1 MPWNPLPV
9 VMRHIQEEKEAG
21 EEKVE
26 KLESLEQAWE
36 TGIGLGGLR
45 GRCGKQHTQSICTA
59 WVYEVIRLEE
69 HTNLSSDSTHL
80 CESWALH
87 SLTEKQQEDP
97 RGTLTNH

>member
-1 MPWNPLPV
+1 MNISKQNKTKEQFLVQMPVLIPPPPQKKCFSLRFPPSLPWNPLPA

-45 GRCGKQHTQSICTA
+45 GRCGKQHNQYAQHGCM
-59 WVYEVIRLEE
+59 RL
-69 HTNLSSDSTHL
+69 S
-80 CESWALH
+80 
-87 SLTEKQQEDP
+87 
-97 RGTLTNH
+97 G